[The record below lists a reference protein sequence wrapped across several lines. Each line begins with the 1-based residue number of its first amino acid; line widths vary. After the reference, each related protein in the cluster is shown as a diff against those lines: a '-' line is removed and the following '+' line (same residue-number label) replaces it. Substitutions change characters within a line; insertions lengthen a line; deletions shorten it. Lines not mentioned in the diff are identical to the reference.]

1 MVILDFVHSAVEA
14 RFNLDLDTV
23 NHCETYILNGVP
35 FDKEGFAN
43 ELKPKNIDFIVW
55 YESANPAGIWK
66 VLNERANW
74 NIPEKEN

>member
-43 ELKPKNIDFIVW
+43 ELKPKNIDFIV
-55 YESANPAGIWK
+55 
-66 VLNERANW
+66 
-74 NIPEKEN
+74 